1 MKNCYEKAIQKT
13 NGKQGEKHINLI
25 LTKKVRKENRILQ
38 SLYKTHFWKNQRR
51 GIKSGLDVF
60 LRCLHTFSEHTFT
73 EHVRASVSL
82 SGFGTCDIVPIFNKQ
97 QCKDYLEKL
106 F

>member
-60 LRCLHTFSEHTFT
+60 LRCLHIFSEHTFT

-82 SGFGTCDIVPIFNKQ
+82 SLDLAHVILSL
-97 QCKDYLEKL
+97 YLISSSAKII
-106 F
+106 